1 MTRAR
6 VEATSLLVVT
16 ALLVAAVV
24 LVPWPLAAWAT
35 GTTWAG
41 PDSLAHAVGEGLL
54 SDVRHGIP
62 TPGRG
67 ECALTAPTQFWRG
80 FHLVKAVLGAALLGV
95 AVLATMGS
103 GRRNGVLVRRVRRL
117 AGAGLAAIAL
127 VVTLANIQGA
137 MTPLAS
143 VLSLLPD
150 DPDSTTLRL
159 VVPALR
165 ADLEDGAAG
174 PLTVALLRDF
184 STYHLVLA
192 VLAGMTA
199 LGLAALGV
207 TGWRRA
213 RLVAGFLVGGAVGAA
228 VVAAANVGTALD
240 PGPALDAF
248 LRGIP
253 LG

>member
-6 VEATSLLVVT
+6 LEAASLVIVT
-16 ALLVAAVV
+16 ALLAAAVA

-41 PDSLAHAVGEGLL
+41 PDALAHAVGEGLL

-62 TPGRG
+62 TPGLG
-67 ECALTAPTQFWRG
+67 ESALTAPVQFWRG

-95 AVLATMGS
+95 VVLATMRS
-103 GRRNGVLVRRVRRL
+103 GRRKGGLVRRVARL

-137 MTPLAS
+137 LAPLAS

-165 ADLEDGAAG
+165 ADLEDGATG

-192 VLAGMTA
+192 VLAGLTA
-199 LGLAALGV
+199 LGLAVLGV
-207 TGWRRA
+207 TSWRRA
-213 RLVAGFLVGGAVGAA
+213 RLVAGFLLAGAVGAA

-240 PGPALDAF
+240 PAPALDAF